1 MFTLQS
7 MVLVQAAAAWFL
19 TGLIWVIQIV
29 HYPLMNRVGDSD
41 WIEFEHAHMRRVTW
55 IVAPAMLI
63 EVVSCGLCVLLV
75 LGNPGGDAMPI
86 SSMPLH
92 LLLAALLV
100 CIWLST
106 WLLQVPAHATLTK
119 GFDTRAHRRLV
130 RTNWVRTAAWSA
142 RALILTHML
151 WALSTT

>member
-7 MVLVQAAAAWFL
+7 MVLVQATAAWFL
-19 TGLIWVIQIV
+19 AGLIWVIQIV
-29 HYPLMNRVGDSD
+29 HYPLMNRVGESD
-41 WIEFEHAHMRRVTW
+41 WIDFEHAHMRRVTW

-63 EVVSCGLCVLLV
+63 EAASCGLCVLFV
-75 LGNPGGDAMPI
+75 LGNSSGNAMPL
-86 SSMPLH
+86 SSMPMH

-119 GFDTRAHRRLV
+119 GFDARAHRSLV

-142 RALILTHML
+142 RALILAWMI
-151 WALSTT
+151 AA